1 MCCVANG
8 TRKLMT
14 NAWII
19 CHFTSMANTAKKKET
34 CKLHES
40 WWFFCQSCVNVLNVQ
55 SCVYLIDNNT
65 TRVSCKRQRRGQ
77 PFLVS
82 CCCFCCCC
90 WLHLH
95 GNFMHWDD
103 YCQSL
108 RNRKVWGGDHMQC
121 SHFCFV
127 LFCFFWCL
135 LSPPFPINWVVL
147 STEPQ
152 IDYVI
157 WFWKFWSTQAWGLPG
172 ADDVIIFPIQIVD
185 ECKKVR
191 LVFPSLF
198 GRDDHVI
205 HLSINY
211 KNPPWEIIYLIL
223 YVHEAFFFIKQ
234 TPWNKDNVPFWT
246 MYNTIQLYQG
256 SFSSIYVF
264 NTN

>member
-19 CHFTSMANTAKKKET
+19 CHFTSMANTAKIKRNLQIAW
-34 CKLHES
+34 KLMV
-40 WWFFCQSCVNVLNVQ
+40 FFASHVFNVLNVQ

-121 SHFCFV
+121 SRTFV
-127 LFCFFWCL
+127 LFCFSF
-135 LSPPFPINWVVL
+135 
-147 STEPQ
+147 
-152 IDYVI
+152 
-157 WFWKFWSTQAWGLPG
+157 G
-172 ADDVIIFPIQIVD
+172 
-185 ECKKVR
+185 
-191 LVFPSLF
+191 SL
-198 GRDDHVI
+198 
-205 HLSINY
+205 
-211 KNPPWEIIYLIL
+211 K
-223 YVHEAFFFIKQ
+223 
-234 TPWNKDNVPFWT
+234 
-246 MYNTIQLYQG
+246 
-256 SFSSIYVF
+256 SSISY
-264 NTN
+264 